1 MIEHVFGGDWT
12 EDKLRRLR
20 EYLIAY
26 RHIFTGN
33 PRAAYFKTWY
43 VDAFAG
49 TRITFHAEVGV
60 DATGLWGWLLG
71 R

>member
-26 RHIFTGN
+26 RAIFTSN
-33 PRAAYFKTWY
+33 PRASYFKTWY
-43 VDAFAG
+43 VDPLRG
-49 TRITFHAEVGV
+49 PDHVRLRRPQE
-60 DATGLWGWLLG
+60 G
-71 R
+71 RVAHI